1 MESQDAIVFEAMR
14 HNVGG
19 VTPRLALY
27 FAMAGFR
34 SSDGWQQLPVWT
46 LIDQNSQAR
55 RLLTKLQELDLKH
68 GRGRSQLAL
77 EDMHV
82 VCASIDWTSVK
93 MPARQC
99 EAERLLRQL
108 SADLEELEAS
118 CLSAR
123 NYCVASY

>member
-1 MESQDAIVFEAMR
+1 MEFQDAMVFEAMR
-14 HNVGG
+14 HNIGG
-19 VTPRLALY
+19 VTPRLRLY
-27 FAMAGFR
+27 VAMAGFR
-34 SSDGWQQLPVWT
+34 SSDGWQQLPKWT
-46 LIDQNSQAR
+46 FIEQNSQAR

-68 GRGRSQLAL
+68 GRGCSQLVL

-82 VCASIDWTSVK
+82 LCASIDWKSVK

-108 SADLEELEAS
+108 SADLNELEAC

-123 NYCVASY
+123 DYCVASY